1 MYYESKIPI
10 CFILSVMSQHINVSI
25 YSGDMLSRLVEKHAD
40 LKGILNEIIFLHNSN
55 TQTLSNDNALV
66 KMAKKRQQK

>member
-1 MYYESKIPI
+1 
-10 CFILSVMSQHINVSI
+10 MSQHINVSI

-40 LKGILNEIIFLHNSN
+40 LKGILNEIIFLYNSN

>member
-1 MYYESKIPI
+1 
-10 CFILSVMSQHINVSI
+10 MSQHINVSI